1 VAEIWLKEIGVPAM
15 PRKQM
20 PVTGIPK
27 DFTLTET
34 TLIYITTTFPTV
46 NVEKTMERFVD
57 SALAHGRM
65 YADWQA
71 AFRTWVRKAIENK
84 WDGVEFKKG
93 IEQDPRWTPILSE
106 VAPYGFR
113 KPMPHETPGS
123 YRTEFNLWKG
133 KQNRAPVIQFGD
145 VLKRMG

>member
-1 VAEIWLKEIGVPAM
+1 M
-15 PRKQM
+15 SRKQM

-27 DFTLTET
+27 DFALTET
-34 TLIYITTTFPTV
+34 TLLYITQTFPTV
-46 NVEKTMERFVD
+46 NIEKTMERFTD
-57 SALAHGRM
+57 SALQHGRM

-93 IEQDPRWTPILSE
+93 REQDPRWQPVLAE

-113 KPMPHETPGS
+113 APLPHETPSS
-123 YRTEFNLWKG
+123 YRTDFELWTG
-133 KQNRAPVIQFGD
+133 KQNRDRSPVIDFGS
-145 VLKRMG
+145 VLQRFGK